1 MDVLQGPLH
10 GFAVVLEP
18 SNLLYCFIGC
28 LVGTLVGVLP
38 GVGPLAALSV
48 LLPVTFVLPP
58 VGAVAMLA
66 GIFYGAMYGGST
78 TSILVNIPGEAASIV
93 TCLDGHAMAREG
105 RAGAALG
112 IAAIGS
118 FLAGTLS
125 VIGLTLF
132 SPLLTSVALRFG
144 PPENFAVILLGFVAT
159 VFMVQG
165 SAAKAFIIMALG
177 AFSACI
183 GIDQVSGADRFTFG
197 FINLTNGFDLVPVVI
212 GLFGVSE
219 ILLNMERGAERQA
232 IIDKVKGL
240 LPTLGDWAAS
250 WKAILRGSFLGFG
263 VGILPGGSPV
273 TASFV
278 SYALE
283 RRVARQPERFGK
295 GAIEGVAGSESAN
308 NAAVAGGM
316 IPLLSLGLPGNAVT
330 ALLLGA
336 LIIQNIT
343 PGPLLASQRPDVFW
357 GVIASM
363 YLGNVMLLVLNLP
376 LIGLWVQLLR
386 VPYRILFPLV
396 LLLAVVGSY
405 SANKN
410 IFDLWIMLGFG
421 VGGYLLRKL
430 GYELAPFAFA
440 LVLTPQLEQAF
451 RQSLIMAGGNPIIFA
466 QRPIAA
472 VLLLVAC
479 LLIVGLMLGLR
490 PKTAGSEMA
499 T

>member
-1 MDVLQGPLH
+1 V
-10 GFAVVLEP
+10 
-18 SNLLYCFIGC
+18 
-28 LVGTLVGVLP
+28 P

-78 TSILVNIPGEAASIV
+78 TSILVNIPGEAASVV

-183 GIDQVSGADRFTFG
+183 GIDQVSGEDRFTFG

-263 VGILPGGSPV
+263 VGILPGSSPV

>member
-1 MDVLQGPLH
+1 V
-10 GFAVVLEP
+10 
-18 SNLLYCFIGC
+18 
-28 LVGTLVGVLP
+28 P

-78 TSILVNIPGEAASIV
+78 TSILVNIPGEAASVV

-263 VGILPGGSPV
+263 VGSLLGGSPG